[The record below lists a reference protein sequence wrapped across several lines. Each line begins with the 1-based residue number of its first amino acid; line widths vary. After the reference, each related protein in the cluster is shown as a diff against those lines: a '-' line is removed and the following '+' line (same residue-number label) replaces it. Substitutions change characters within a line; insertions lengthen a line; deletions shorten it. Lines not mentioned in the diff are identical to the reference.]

1 MQHSEKTAIEV
12 GIGKEVQL
20 KQSMQSLQLDPK
32 YICMKVEIV
41 LQNAASEL
49 LWPLNVFHNLSESK
63 LKYLISILLNIVDDR
78 NILKSLSIHVNPWLI
93 QVNVWQ
99 KPLQY
104 CKVISL
110 QLIKINEKK
119 VI

>member
-49 LWPLNVFHNLSESK
+49 L
-63 LKYLISILLNIVDDR
+63 
-78 NILKSLSIHVNPWLI
+78 
-93 QVNVWQ
+93 
-99 KPLQY
+99 
-104 CKVISL
+104 
-110 QLIKINEKK
+110 
-119 VI
+119 